1 RDRFERFRQRCL
13 HARRRHGCPD
23 SECSGDGFA
32 PVARHAARS
41 HRMSER
47 IRVLVVDDS
56 ALMRKL
62 IPAILERDSSIEV
75 VGTAMDGAFALR
87 KIEELEPDVVT
98 LDLEMP
104 RMDGLEML
112 RLIMRSAP
120 LPVILFSTHS
130 KEGGYATLKALAL
143 GAVDFL
149 AKPKDAAAG
158 HLEEI
163 ADRLIAKIKV
173 AKHAAKRKLPPV
185 TVKEELPKLAKASHP
200 ALAPRRVIA
209 IGIST
214 GGPNALQ
221 FMLSQIPSDF
231 LSTILVV
238 QHMPEGFT
246 EMFAKRLDECCP
258 LEVHEARS
266 GDLLLAG
273 RVLICPG
280 NRHIMVRR
288 MPRGDMAVLSDGPP
302 VNGHRPSADVLFH
315 SVSQEF
321 GLTAVGV
328 LMTGMGD
335 DGAEGLGAIKAAGGM
350 TIAQSEDTCV
360 VSGMPHAAIIKGYAN
375 KIIPLEGVAAFLMSN
390 YGAERNPADKLEKND
405 KYDKNEKVEGTPVS
419 SQRS

>member
-1 RDRFERFRQRCL
+1 M
-13 HARRRHGCPD
+13 
-23 SECSGDGFA
+23 S
-32 PVARHAARS
+32 
-41 HRMSER
+41 MSER

-62 IPAILERDSSIEV
+62 IPAILARDSSIEV
-75 VGTAMDGAFALR
+75 VGTAMDGAFALK
-87 KIEELEPDVVT
+87 KIEELQPDVVT

-104 RMDGLEML
+104 RMDGMEML
-112 RLIMRSAP
+112 RLIMKRAP
-120 LPVILFSTHS
+120 LPIILFSTHS

-149 AKPKDAAAG
+149 QKPKDAAAG

-163 ADRLIAKIKV
+163 ADQLIAKIKV
-173 AKHAAKRKLPPV
+173 AKRAAKRKLPPV
-185 TVKEELPKLAKASHP
+185 TVVEELSRVTKGARPTLP
-200 ALAPRRVIA
+200 PRRIIA
-209 IGIST
+209 VGIST

-221 FMLSQIPSDF
+221 YMLSQIPSDF
-231 LSTILVV
+231 LSTIVVV

-266 GDLLLAG
+266 GDLLIAG

-288 MPRGDMAVLSDGPP
+288 MPRGDMVVLSDGPP

-315 SVSQEF
+315 SVAQEF
-321 GLTAVGV
+321 GLMAVGV
-328 LMTGMGD
+328 LMTGMGE

-350 TIAQSEDTCV
+350 TIAQSEESCV
-360 VSGMPHAAIIKGYAN
+360 VSGMPRAAIQKGYAN
-375 KIIPLEGVAAFLMSN
+375 KVVPLEGLGTFLVN
-390 YGAERNPADKLEKND
+390 HYGADKDLGEKGEKDDKTRKPEKSDKLDQQEKI
-405 KYDKNEKVEGTPVS
+405 ERTPVPS
-419 SQRS
+419 HRS

>member
-1 RDRFERFRQRCL
+1 
-13 HARRRHGCPD
+13 
-23 SECSGDGFA
+23 
-32 PVARHAARS
+32 
-41 HRMSER
+41 MSER

-62 IPAILERDSSIEV
+62 IPAILARESAIEV
-75 VGTAMDGAFALR
+75 VGTAMDGAFALK
-87 KIEELEPDVVT
+87 KIEELQPDVVT
-98 LDLEMP
+98 LDLDMP
-104 RMDGLEML
+104 RMDGMETL
-112 RLIMRSAP
+112 RLIMRRAP

-158 HLEEI
+158 HLEQI
-163 ADRLIAKIKV
+163 ADQLIAKIKV
-173 AKHAAKRKLPPV
+173 AKRAVGRKLPAAV
-185 TVKEELPKLAKASHP
+185 LEEKPAPKKGTRASLP
-200 ALAPRRVIA
+200 PRRIIA

-221 FMLSQIPSDF
+221 FVLSQIPANF
-231 LSTILVV
+231 QSTIIVV

-246 EMFAKRLDECCP
+246 EMFAKRLDECCA
-258 LEVHEARS
+258 LEVQEARS

-350 TIAQSEDTCV
+350 TVAQSEDTCV
-360 VSGMPHAAIIKGYAN
+360 VSGMPRAAIIKGYAN
-375 KIIPLEGVAAFLMSN
+375 KIIPLDGVAAFLMSN
-390 YGAERNPADKLEKND
+390 CGSERNPSDKFEKH
-405 KYDKNEKVEGTPVS
+405 DKNEKIERTTVS

>member
-1 RDRFERFRQRCL
+1 
-13 HARRRHGCPD
+13 
-23 SECSGDGFA
+23 
-32 PVARHAARS
+32 
-41 HRMSER
+41 MSER

-62 IPAILERDSSIEV
+62 IPAILARDSSIEV
-75 VGTAMDGAFALR
+75 VGTAMDGAFDIN
-87 KIEELEPDVVT
+87 KIEELQPDVVT

-104 RMDGLEML
+104 RMDGMEML
-112 RLIMRSAP
+112 RLIMKRAP
-120 LPVILFSTHS
+120 LPIILFSTHS

-149 AKPKDAAAG
+149 QKPKEAAIG

-163 ADRLIAKIKV
+163 ADQLIAKIKV
-173 AKHAAKRKLPPV
+173 AKRAAKRKLPPATIV
-185 TVKEELPKLAKASHP
+185 EEAPAPKKGNRP
-200 ALAPRRVIA
+200 ALPPRRVIA

-221 FMLSQIPSDF
+221 YVLSQIPSDF
-231 LSTILVV
+231 LSTIVVV

-246 EMFAKRLDECCP
+246 EMFARRLDECCA
-258 LEVHEARS
+258 LEVQEARS

-288 MPRGDMAVLSDGPP
+288 MPRGDMVVLSDGPH

-315 SVSQEF
+315 SVAQEF
-321 GLTAVGV
+321 GLTAVGL

-335 DGAEGLGAIKAAGGM
+335 DGAEGLGAIKGAGGM

-360 VSGMPHAAIIKGYAN
+360 VSGMPRAAILKGHAN
-375 KIIPLEGVAAFLMSN
+375 KIIPLDGLGSFLVHH
-390 YGAERNPADKLEKND
+390 YGADKDLGEKAEKEDKTEKLEKN
-405 KYDKNEKVEGTPVS
+405 EKHERIPVTS
-419 SQRS
+419 HRS

>member
-1 RDRFERFRQRCL
+1 
-13 HARRRHGCPD
+13 
-23 SECSGDGFA
+23 
-32 PVARHAARS
+32 
-41 HRMSER
+41 MSER

-62 IPAILERDSSIEV
+62 IPAILARDSSIEV
-75 VGTAMDGAFALR
+75 VGTAMDGAFALK

-112 RLIMRSAP
+112 RLIMRRAP
-120 LPVILFSTHS
+120 LPIILFSTHS

-149 AKPKDAAAG
+149 AKPKYAAAG
-158 HLEEI
+158 RLEEI
-163 ADRLIAKIKV
+163 ADQLIAKIKV
-173 AKHAAKRKLPPV
+173 AKRAAKRKLPPV
-185 TVKEELPKLAKASHP
+185 TVKEELPKLAKGSRP

-209 IGIST
+209 VGIST

-221 FMLSQIPSDF
+221 YMLSQIPSDF
-231 LSTILVV
+231 LSTIVVV

-280 NRHIMVRR
+280 NRHMMVRR
-288 MPRGDMAVLSDGPP
+288 MPRGDMLVLSDGPP
-302 VNGHRPSADVLFH
+302 VNGHRPSVDVLFH
-315 SVSQEF
+315 SVAQEF
-321 GLTAVGV
+321 SLMSVGV
-328 LMTGMGD
+328 LMTGMGE

-360 VSGMPHAAIIKGYAN
+360 VSGMPRAAILKGYAN
-375 KIIPLEGVAAFLMSN
+375 KVIPLEGLGTFLAN
-390 YGAERNPADKLEKND
+390 HYGAEKTSAEKD
-405 KYDKNEKVEGTPVS
+405 IGEKVEKGEKPERTPVS
-419 SQRS
+419 SHRA